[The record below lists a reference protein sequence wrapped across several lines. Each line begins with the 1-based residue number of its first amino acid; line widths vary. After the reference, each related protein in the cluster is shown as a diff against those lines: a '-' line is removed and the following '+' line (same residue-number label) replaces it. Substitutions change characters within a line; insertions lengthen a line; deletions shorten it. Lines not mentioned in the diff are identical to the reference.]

1 MRGALSLPECPLR
14 CSCTPTQWVLT
25 AAVCPDFVRADGGRV
40 PSAVLKMI
48 QNGADPNGN
57 YLGVSPLSMA
67 VEGLDVDMAPT
78 FSLLSPPP
86 PPSLHAARCPPPS
99 LPTDSAP
106 TNTRHPRCP
115 THAVPR
121 LPLALA
127 YSTPSPAQPS
137 PRPPVRQVALLIE
150 WKADPLMTHRMQ
162 APSALDLAEKL
173 AKDGSATQ
181 QAPR

>member
-86 PPSLHAARCPPPS
+86 HPHSTPLAARHQACPPTPHQHT
-99 LPTDSAP
+99 PD
-106 TNTRHPRCP
+106 
-115 THAVPR
+115 THAVPPT
-121 LPLALA
+121 LSLACHPL
-127 YSTPSPAQPS
+127 SPTPH
-137 PRPPVRQVALLIE
+137 PRPPNPHHGRPCGR
-150 WKADPLMTHRMQ
+150 WRC
-162 APSALDLAEKL
+162 
-173 AKDGSATQ
+173 
-181 QAPR
+181 